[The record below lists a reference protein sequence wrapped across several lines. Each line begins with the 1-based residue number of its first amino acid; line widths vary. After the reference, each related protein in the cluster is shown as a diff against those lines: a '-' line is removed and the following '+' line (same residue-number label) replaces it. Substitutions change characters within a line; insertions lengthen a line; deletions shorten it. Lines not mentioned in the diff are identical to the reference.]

1 MFLCLEFDVVPLVS
15 FWSSCLCFWCEIQ
28 KVTAKTDG
36 KKTTSM
42 YSSRGLIAY
51 SLMLKFLIPFY
62 LMFVYGK
69 RQGHSFIFSKDYPV
83 FSVPFWKPCPFPTVY
98 SWLPF
103 HKLTNNIWVWFLSS
117 FSDLYV
123 CFCARSKSFCLHY
136 YSFLIQFEISNPSL
150 KLCSFPW
157 SLSLFGVLWFNTS
170 E

>member
-1 MFLCLEFDVVPLVS
+1 MVPLVS

-69 RQGHSFIFSKDYPV
+69 RQGHSFIFFKG
-83 FSVPFWKPCPFPTVY
+83 
-98 SWLPF
+98 
-103 HKLTNNIWVWFLSS
+103 LSS
-117 FSDLYV
+117 FLSAIL
-123 CFCARSKSFCLHY
+123 KSL
-136 YSFLIQFEISNPSL
+136 
-150 KLCSFPW
+150 SFPHRIFLA
-157 SLSLFGVLWFNTS
+157 STIYGCAFLSGFVVVLY
-170 E
+170 

>member
-69 RQGHSFIFSKDYPV
+69 RQGHSFIFFKGLSSFLSAILKTL
-83 FSVPFWKPCPFPTVY
+83 SFPHWMDK
-98 SWLPF
+98 WLPF

-117 FSDLYV
+117 FSVLL
-123 CFCARSKSFCLHY
+123 CWSMCL
-136 YSFLIQFEISNPSL
+136 FLCQKQII
-150 KLCSFPW
+150 
-157 SLSLFGVLWFNTS
+157 LFWLL
-170 E
+170 

>member
-1 MFLCLEFDVVPLVS
+1 MIWKYLLSICKLPFDFVDVPLFGVWCGPTS
-15 FWSSCLCFWCEIQ
+15 LFWSCCFWCEIQ

-69 RQGHSFIFSKDYPV
+69 RQGHSFIFFKGLSSFLSAILKTL
-83 FSVPFWKPCPFPTVY
+83 SFPHWMDK
-98 SWLPF
+98 WLPF

-117 FSDLYV
+117 FSVLL
-123 CFCARSKSFCLHY
+123 CWSMCL
-136 YSFLIQFEISNPSL
+136 FLCQKQII
-150 KLCSFPW
+150 
-157 SLSLFGVLWFNTS
+157 LFWLL
-170 E
+170 